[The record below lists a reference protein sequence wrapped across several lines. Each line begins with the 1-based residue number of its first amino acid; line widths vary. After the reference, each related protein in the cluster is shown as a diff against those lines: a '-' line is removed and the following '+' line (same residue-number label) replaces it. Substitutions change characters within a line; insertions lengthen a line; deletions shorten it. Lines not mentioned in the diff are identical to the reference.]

1 MCPSVSATVQDIN
14 TTKLKGVM
22 KNQDIKRQFFRKLDN
37 FHIVFRERQKC
48 LVIFVNIVYQSFIGI
63 VLKIV
68 IFTIFRDSNLFCNKK
83 LFNISLGLCISP
95 KTSKNDFRKSFIKT
109 LLDSIWYVL
118 SFCVQNLPS
127 HFYDLILAWSDC
139 Y

>member
-1 MCPSVSATVQDIN
+1 MCTSVSATVQDIN
-14 TTKLKGVM
+14 NKIERCDEKPRHQKAVFS
-22 KNQDIKRQFFRKLDN
+22 KVRQFSYL
-37 FHIVFRERQKC
+37 IVFRERQKC
-48 LVIFVNIVYQSFIGI
+48 LVIFVNIVYQSYCI

-68 IFTIFRDSNLFCNKK
+68 IFTIFRDNNLFCNKK

-118 SFCVQNLPS
+118 SFCVQNLS
-127 HFYDLILAWSDC
+127 SYFYDLILAWSDC